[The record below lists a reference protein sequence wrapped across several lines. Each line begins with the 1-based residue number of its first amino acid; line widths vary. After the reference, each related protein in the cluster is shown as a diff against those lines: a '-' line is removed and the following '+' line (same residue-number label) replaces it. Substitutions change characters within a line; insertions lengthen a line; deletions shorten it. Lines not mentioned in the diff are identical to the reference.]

1 MNKKGFT
8 TVELIL
14 TMAVVMIIMATIT
27 SVTYTYR
34 EQSSY
39 ENIITEVTTYKNNV
53 TKIIYD
59 DILDIRKTGE
69 SKGKV
74 IKIEKENN
82 YKYTLTTDKNNIY
95 NLEII
100 DNTNKVGIKYGP
112 INEEIE
118 YIIPGSNNN
127 LISFD
132 SAVLEPSGTE
142 SNIYKLDIYFN
153 HKNLD
158 DKIKIHLI
166 VSK

>member
-8 TVELIL
+8 LVELIL

-82 YKYTLTTDKNNIY
+82 YKYTLTTDKNNKN